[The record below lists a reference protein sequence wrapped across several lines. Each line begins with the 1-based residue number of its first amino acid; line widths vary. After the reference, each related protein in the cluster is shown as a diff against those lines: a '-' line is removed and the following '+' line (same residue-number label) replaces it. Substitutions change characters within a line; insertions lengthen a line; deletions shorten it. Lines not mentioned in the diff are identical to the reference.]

1 MNTFFKLPVV
11 ASNAVGTL
19 DPADVR
25 DVSDFF
31 PGLETDAW
39 GHWTLTKDLVD
50 SVNNRSL
57 IATAGTVPTFADG
70 KMHLA
75 GANTANRKGFNSG
88 LRGVATTGFTVVV
101 VAKQTGITS
110 SFASIA
116 GNQQADDGTASL
128 LFYHNMVSGHSTG
141 LGFAST
147 PNAQID
153 TSKWLFA
160 AASYSNDAN
169 VVRKMLVES
178 GSYSFANEFTGTGQI
193 QDPPSANIFN
203 SVCLGTTQMNS
214 PQTIG
219 LDFGEFIVFNRALS
233 IAELKDVAFRSKRRM
248 LQKGIEI

>member
-1 MNTFFKLPVV
+1 MNTFFKLPVI
-11 ASNAVGTL
+11 ASNSVGTL

-57 IATAGTVPTFADG
+57 IATAGTVPIFADG
-70 KMHLA
+70 QMHLE

-88 LRGVATTGFTVVV
+88 LRGVATTGFTVCV
-101 VAKQTGITS
+101 VAKQTGITG

-116 GNQQADDGTASL
+116 GNQQADNGTASL
-128 LFYHNMVSGHSTG
+128 LFYPNQVSGYATG
-141 LGFAST
+141 LGFTSA
-147 PNAQID
+147 PNAQVD
-153 TSKWLFA
+153 TTKWTFA
-160 AASYSNDAN
+160 AASYSNEVN

-178 GSYSFANEFTGTGQI
+178 GSYSFTNEFTGTGQI

-203 SVCLGTTQMNS
+203 SICLGTTQITS
-214 PQTIG
+214 SQTFS
-219 LDFGEFIVFNRALS
+219 LDFGEFIIFNRALS
-233 IAELKDVAFRSKRRM
+233 MAELKDVAFRSKRRM